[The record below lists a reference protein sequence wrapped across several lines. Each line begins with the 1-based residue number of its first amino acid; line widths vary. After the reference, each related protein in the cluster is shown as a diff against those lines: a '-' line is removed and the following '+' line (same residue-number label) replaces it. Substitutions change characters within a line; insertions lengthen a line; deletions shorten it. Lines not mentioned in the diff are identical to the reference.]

1 LEKLSDKPLLIV
13 SATVLEIQPLL
24 NIASSVEE
32 KNNRLYSIKIGKNL
46 IDLLIT
52 GVGIPSA
59 TYEIAS
65 FFALNKVP
73 FAIHIGIAGSY
84 RKEII
89 NGSIVM
95 IVEEEFGEL
104 GIWQGSKFE
113 NLFESGYSRPDRFPF
128 TSGKLVNNTYK
139 KTLLP
144 DKLKKAKGL
153 TISCVTSDQETIK
166 GRKEK
171 YSADIETME
180 SAAFFYC
187 CLKNGIPFLSLRG
200 ISNEAGV
207 GDKSKWLITES
218 VQNVCETLIQI
229 LQKNNFFIHET

>member
-1 LEKLSDKPLLIV
+1 LEKLSYKPLLIV
-13 SATVLEIQPLL
+13 SATLMEIQPLL
-24 NIASSVEE
+24 NVASFIEE
-32 KNNRLYSIKIGKNL
+32 KNNGLYRIKIGTNL

-73 FAIHIGIAGSY
+73 FAIHVGIAGSY
-84 RKEII
+84 RQEII

-113 NLFESGYSRPDRFPF
+113 NLFESGYSHPDSFPF
-128 TSGKLVNNTYK
+128 TSGKLVNNNYEK
-139 KTLLP
+139 AKLP
-144 DKLKKAKGL
+144 ERLKKVKGL
-153 TISCVTSDQETIK
+153 TISCVTSVLETIQY
-166 GRKEK
+166 RKEK
-171 YSADIETME
+171 YNAEVETME

-207 GDKSKWLITES
+207 GDKSKWLIPES
-218 VQNVCETLIQI
+218 VQNVCETLMYI
-229 LQKNNFFIHET
+229 LQQNNYFIHET